1 MPGSI
6 ASLAPR
12 LSRMKDQV
20 SSNNIPSRPPEKVF
34 KHKVR
39 VCYKPENTDPKI
51 LEMKKKIKD
60 ARQKN
65 VTDEMNRVNAK
76 KENSLLVLQGG
87 FPAAKLCV
95 IIEKC

>member
-1 MPGSI
+1 MPRSTT
-6 ASLAPR
+6 SLAPR
-12 LSRMKDQV
+12 V
-20 SSNNIPSRPPEKVF
+20 SKLKEEISSDKLPDRPPEKVF

-39 VCYKPENTDPKI
+39 VCYKPKNTDPKV

-76 KENSLLVLQGG
+76 KENSLLVLQGR
-87 FPAAKLCV
+87 FQHSSKT
-95 IIEKC
+95 